1 MTPIKRTTK
10 LSSTPRSA
18 QCVAFAEAFAKQ
30 NIGKYLHKFYRQ
42 SWQAVY
48 ALLFP
53 SFSPYYSHFLPI
65 FAFYFDL
72 FFIHKTNVR
81 NVPEITLK
89 RLNWHAQR
97 VGGKRGSVLL
107 VSQIRTRELG
117 LWWVMNT
124 QVKWIFPMSTYR
136 SVFHGRRR
144 RLRRRSARGPEEV
157 THFDASF

>member
-1 MTPIKRTTK
+1 MLNYTIYVMSCSC
-10 LSSTPRSA
+10 LSSSFDKAYDANQAYDKVLEHTSQRS
-18 QCVAFAEAFAKQ
+18 VWHLLRLSLNKTKQ

-97 VGGKRGSVLL
+97 VGGKRGAVYATCLA
-107 VSQIRTRELG
+107 
-117 LWWVMNT
+117 N
-124 QVKWIFPMSTYR
+124 
-136 SVFHGRRR
+136 
-144 RLRRRSARGPEEV
+144 
-157 THFDASF
+157 